1 MKETSK
7 KERGMRIG
15 KDKQNPNQT
24 AAINPNRSII
34 ELTVN
39 RLKALIFKS
48 NIIRQASYSLYFISQ
63 DIGKLTHNAKY
74 TTTESVQVHQHK
86 QKKTE
91 RQNLSTERDRD
102 LCQYM
107 TY

>member
-7 KERGMRIG
+7 KERGMRIR
-15 KDKQNPNQT
+15 KDKQKTNQT
-24 AAINPNRSII
+24 AGINLNRSII
-34 ELTVN
+34 ALIVN
-39 RLKALIFKS
+39 MLKALIFKP
-48 NIIRQASYSLYFISQ
+48 NIIRQASCSTHFISQ
-63 DIGKLTHNAKY
+63 DIGKLAHNSEY
-74 TTTESVQVHQHK
+74 TKTEFVE

-91 RQNLSTERDRD
+91 RQNLSAERDRD